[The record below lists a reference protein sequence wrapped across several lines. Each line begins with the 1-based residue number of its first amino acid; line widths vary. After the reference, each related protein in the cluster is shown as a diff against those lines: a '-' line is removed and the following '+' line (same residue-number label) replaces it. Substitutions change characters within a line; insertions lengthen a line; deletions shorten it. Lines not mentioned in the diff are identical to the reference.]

1 MSSSVSSPS
10 KSSSSRPGQSW
21 SEECSSEL
29 SSECAD
35 QREDFQALMED
46 VGTSV
51 GAYCRKRPVVAS
63 AVVFAVGFYMGW
75 KIKPW

>member
-1 MSSSVSSPS
+1 MANTVSSTDKVSGRSSSET
-10 KSSSSRPGQSW
+10 W
-21 SEECSSEL
+21 SEDIGSEL
-29 SSECAD
+29 ASECQD

-51 GAYCRKRPVVAS
+51 GTYCRKRPVVATM
-63 AVVFAVGFYMGW
+63 AVFAVGFYMGW